1 MSGLLDRMSGTRG
14 SGGSGDEETWII
26 SFADLMTLLFCFFV
40 LLTTLSTAPKNCN
53 GLAKYFEENRSLFKN
68 FELRNSKLE
77 CVITLPSDFLFR
89 SGEDQLQAAAVS
101 RLNPLFRKIRDLEE
115 HKRDLIVVEGHTD
128 DVPIRTKRFRSN
140 WELSSARATNVAGF
154 VRQAG
159 LPEKQLSIRAYADKR
174 PRVPYDDIAGK
185 RLQGQELR
193 KARKDNRRVEL
204 ILVNPPTKLEEY
216 GVLFR

>member
-1 MSGLLDRMSGTRG
+1 MSGLLDRMTEASRE
-14 SGGSGDEETWII
+14 SGSGDSDSWIV

-53 GLAKYFEENRSLFKN
+53 GLAKYFEENSRLYKN

-89 SGEDQLQAAAVS
+89 SGEDQLQSAALS
-101 RLNPLFRKIRDLEE
+101 RLQPLFRQIKNLDE

-128 DVPIRTKRFRSN
+128 NVPIRTKKFRSN
-140 WELSSARATNVAGF
+140 WELSSARATNVADY
-154 VRQAG
+154 VRKAG

-174 PRVPYDDIAGK
+174 PRVAYQDIAGK
-185 RLQGQELR
+185 KLRGAELR